1 MRAGLITIGM
11 LATVACLVAGL
22 GLGTADSSQPAAPV
36 EQTGQTT
43 SYAAGDDGA
52 LEWGVDWPHPR
63 FTDNGDGTVS
73 DNLTGLVWTEDARCF
88 GGRVWDDALSSCNDL
103 ESGNCGLSDG
113 SSAGD
118 WRLPNIRELT
128 SLVDLGEFDPVLPSG
143 HPFSNVQLFLYWA
156 STTQMP
162 PLTGDSWCVYF
173 STGLVTHSNQV
184 GGYNVWCVR
193 DGSDK
198 RSASSSWQGAPVEKT
213 GQTASMG
220 TRDDGD
226 LRMGVTWPDPRFTD
240 GGDGTVTDN
249 LTDLVWMDDGS
260 CLGQEVWS
268 DALSACNTLASGSC
282 DLSDGS
288 SPGDWR
294 LPNRKELLSLAHLG
308 QFNPSLPDT
317 AGPGQWTAGDPFAH
331 LILSWYWSSTTFA
344 ENPDDAWMVDI
355 YWGIESYYDNK
366 IADHYVWC
374 VRGGATPL
382 SELIRPSSG
391 SESCPTCIDGIPPD
405 PGLLAGYERFTI
417 RDPEPDL
424 YEDYITLE
432 GRSAA
437 GVTLAIRTVLK
448 NLSPGVYALNPDGG
462 SGGPPDGYWEYSFT
476 SQDGKTDGVTEPSL
490 PLEEKVTKIWQFA
503 DEGGG
508 AFDFWVDVY
517 TGVTKGGE
525 MWLGEFKLSPG
536 SWDRRERIGEAAD
549 NFILDDGSPEI
560 HAGATTGAFIVA
572 NRFSTSDPISLSV
585 ISFYTS
591 GEAARD
597 PAEVII
603 YEDPTGMASGPDPTM
618 EVWRTMVVLEDGGF
632 QEVPLTGC
640 PTLNPEGSPGAAF
653 YVAVTNTADRSYTL
667 GIDMTGPYAEASHIS
682 TDGGITFTKIS
693 TMPIIDG
700 NAMIR
705 VKAKPAEPCFIGAVM
720 D

>member
-1 MRAGLITIGM
+1 MRNGLKTT
-11 LATVACLVAGL
+11 LTSAAVAYLVAGS
-22 GLGTADSSQPAAPV
+22 GLGAADSSQSAAPV
-36 EQTGQTT
+36 EKTGQAT

-52 LEWGVDWPHPR
+52 LEWGVDWPTPR

-88 GGRVWDDALSSCNDL
+88 DGKYWDHALDRCNNL
-103 ESGNCGLSDG
+103 ESGGCGLSDG
-113 SSAGD
+113 SIVGD
-118 WRLPNIRELT
+118 WRLPNIRELL
-128 SLVDLGEFDPVLPSG
+128 SLVDMGEYDPVLPKG
-143 HPFSNVQLFLYWA
+143 HPFSNVFLHYYWA

-162 PLTGDSWCVYF
+162 PLTGDSWCVDF
-173 STGLVTHSNQV
+173 STGLVTHSNQS
-184 GGYNVWCVR
+184 GNYSVWCVR
-193 DGSDK
+193 DESKK
-198 RSASSSWQGAPVEKT
+198 RAAASSWQGAPVDKT

-226 LRMGVTWPDPRFTD
+226 LQRGVAWPVPRFTD

-249 LTDLVWMDDGS
+249 LTGLVWMDDGA
-260 CLGQEVWS
+260 CLGQELWP
-268 DALSACNTLASGSC
+268 DALSVCNTLASGSC

-308 QFNPSLPDT
+308 HFNPGLPDT
-317 AGPGQWTAGDPFAH
+317 AGPGHWTAGDPFAH
-331 LILSWYWSSTTFA
+331 LILTWYWSSTTFA
-344 ENPDDAWMVDI
+344 ENPDNAWMVDI
-355 YWGIESYYDNK
+355 YWAILSHYDNK

-391 SESCPTCIDGIPPD
+391 SESCPACIDGIPPD
-405 PGLLAGYERFTI
+405 PGLRAGYERFTI

-432 GRSAA
+432 GRSGS

-448 NLSPGVYALNPDGG
+448 QLSSGVYAINPDGG
-462 SGGPPDGYWEYSFT
+462 GSGPPDGYWEYSLT
-476 SQDGKTDGVTEPSL
+476 SQDGKTDGVTAPAL
-490 PLEEKVTKIWQFA
+490 PLGEKVTKIWQFA

-517 TGVTKGGE
+517 TGVTKGE
-525 MWLGEFKLSPG
+525 TWLGQFKFSPG
-536 SWDRRERIGEAAD
+536 SWERGSRVREAGD
-549 NFILDDGSPEI
+549 DFILDDGTPEI
-560 HAGATTGAFIVA
+560 HAGATTGALIVA
-572 NRFSTSDPISLSV
+572 NRFSTSNPVSLRAV
-585 ISFYTS
+585 SFYTS
-591 GEAARD
+591 GEAAGD
-597 PAEVII
+597 PSEVII
-603 YEDPTGMASGPDPTM
+603 YEDSTGTAPGPDPTM
-618 EVWRTMVVLEDGGF
+618 EVWRTTVVLEDGGF
-632 QEVPLTGC
+632 QEALTGGC
-640 PTLNPEGSPGAAF
+640 PTLNSVGSPGAAF
-653 YVAVTNTADRSYTL
+653 YVAVANTADRSYTL

-682 TDGGITFTKIS
+682 TDGEITFTKIS

-705 VKAKPAEPCFIGAVM
+705 VHAKPAESCFIGAVM

>member
-1 MRAGLITIGM
+1 MRNGLKTT
-11 LATVACLVAGL
+11 LTSAAVAYLVAGS
-22 GLGTADSSQPAAPV
+22 GLGAADSSQSAAPV
-36 EQTGQTT
+36 EKTGQAT

-52 LEWGVDWPHPR
+52 LEWGVDWPTPR

-88 GGRVWDDALSSCNDL
+88 DGKYWDHALDRCNNL
-103 ESGNCGLSDG
+103 ESGGCGLSDG
-113 SSAGD
+113 SIVGD
-118 WRLPNIRELT
+118 WRLPNIRELL
-128 SLVDLGEFDPVLPSG
+128 SLVDMGEYDPVLPKG
-143 HPFSNVQLFLYWA
+143 HPFSNVFLHYYWA

-162 PLTGDSWCVYF
+162 PLTGDSWCVDF
-173 STGLVTHSNQV
+173 STGLVTHSNQS
-184 GGYNVWCVR
+184 GNYSVWCVR
-193 DGSDK
+193 DESKK
-198 RSASSSWQGAPVEKT
+198 RAAASSWQGAPVDKT

-226 LRMGVTWPDPRFTD
+226 LQRGVAWPVPRFTD

-249 LTDLVWMDDGS
+249 LTGLVWMDDGA
-260 CLGQEVWS
+260 CLGQELWP
-268 DALSACNTLASGSC
+268 DALSVCNTLASGSC

-308 QFNPSLPDT
+308 HFNPGLPDT
-317 AGPGQWTAGDPFAH
+317 AGPGHWTAGDPFAH
-331 LILSWYWSSTTFA
+331 LILTWYWSSTTFA
-344 ENPDDAWMVDI
+344 ENPDNAWMVDI
-355 YWGIESYYDNK
+355 YWAILSHYDNK

-391 SESCPTCIDGIPPD
+391 SESCPACIDGIPPD
-405 PGLLAGYERFTI
+405 PGLMAGYERFTI

-432 GRSAA
+432 GRSGS

-448 NLSPGVYALNPDGG
+448 QLSAGVYALNPDGG
-462 SGGPPDGYWEYSFT
+462 GSGPPDGYWEYSFT
-476 SQDGKTDGVTEPSL
+476 SQDGKTGGVTAPAL
-490 PLEEKVTKIWQFA
+490 PLGEKVTKTWQFA

-508 AFDFWVDVY
+508 AFEFWVDVY
-517 TGVTKGGE
+517 TGVTKRE
-525 MWLGEFKLSPG
+525 TWLGQFKFSPG
-536 SWDRRERIGEAAD
+536 SWERGSRVREAGD
-549 NFILDDGSPEI
+549 DFILDDGTPEI
-560 HAGATTGAFIVA
+560 HAGATTGALIVA
-572 NRFSTSDPISLSV
+572 NRFSTSNPVSLRAV
-585 ISFYTS
+585 SFYTS
-591 GEAARD
+591 GEAAGD
-597 PAEVII
+597 PSEVII
-603 YEDPTGMASGPDPTM
+603 YEDSTGTAPGPDPTM
-618 EVWRTMVVLEDGGF
+618 EVWRTTVVLEDGGF
-632 QEVPLTGC
+632 QEALTGGC
-640 PTLNPEGSPGAAF
+640 PTLNSVGSPGAAF
-653 YVAVTNTADRSYTL
+653 YVAVANTADRSYTL

-682 TDGGITFTKIS
+682 TDGEITFTKIS

-705 VKAKPAEPCFIGAVM
+705 VHAKPAESCFIGAVM